1 MKDNSS
7 PDFQAVNSNPALSD
21 TNYNSQN
28 LDQNS
33 KENMYYSLSK
43 YREIKRL
50 KEAELLQRKHQN
62 EITNLIK
69 SELDKQLIEYKA
81 NKEMEDLE
89 KEIDGL
95 TYNSNDNNKYFF
107 SIESNKKEKE
117 KEKEEEIKKKNN
129 ESKTNKNENN
139 NNEKIK
145 IIEEVKFNP
154 KNLHENPFLMEQAKK
169 RQLFEINQ
177 IKNKKRLERLEKLNN
192 IRNEQIALRKR
203 LESERVNKN
212 LKRNNDD
219 LILRK
224 KYIEN
229 KIQYKDLNIFKN
241 KKRKDEKRY
250 QEYKEKNLEE
260 KDKRDYI
267 KKLRLSEEKYRENF
281 YNDLLKKDEQLKQ
294 KKSKILESNEKPFIL
309 INEMNKLRNDN
320 LNKLMSLIKNGIDE
334 NNIKQFYSEFPENK
348 DIAKVFEN
356 YQKQKKIIEIDSF
369 RRKEKKRLNPI
380 KPENSAKRFKT
391 TYDSKNKTMKI
402 AKVVIESKNT
412 GTNPAEK
419 QNNRIK
425 NDNRSQQIDMN
436 RNNSS
441 NNNIIPNICSTK
453 NDNKSNNKDK
463 NADNINYKIEIQ
475 ENNDKNEAKDNIYN
489 NIEVQDDKKDINAQT
504 NTEINNNEKE
514 NKDKNIIIET
524 NIIEKNIVD
533 NNNNKNNN
541 IDRSNTHYNE
551 YKCETHENFDEID
564 ENNNLNIP
572 NKCENDN
579 LDKRNILLDK
589 KKVLFET
596 EIRDKIKEYRKTR
609 YQPFMEML
617 EKEKINEENRNLK
630 LENITDSAEKRQLEN
645 LYGKERTVV
654 SLRLKKENEK
664 ILRDIQIYED
674 NIRLQ
679 NQENQKYNM
688 DRIRAKK

>member
-1 MKDNSS
+1 MADNSA
-7 PDFQAVNSNPALSD
+7 PDLQALNSNPALSD

-28 LDQNS
+28 LEQNS
-33 KENMYYSLSK
+33 KENKVYSLSK
-43 YREIKRL
+43 YREKKRL
-50 KEAELLQRKHQN
+50 KDIELLQKKHRN

-89 KEIDGL
+89 KEIDNL
-95 TYNSNDNNKYFF
+95 TYKSNDNNKYLF
-107 SIESNKKEKE
+107 SLESNKKEKE
-117 KEKEEEIKKKNN
+117 KEEETKKKNN
-129 ESKTNKNENN
+129 ESKLNKNEKN
-139 NNEKIK
+139 NNETIK
-145 IIEEVKFNP
+145 ISEEVKFNP
-154 KNLHENPFLMEQAKK
+154 KNLHEDTYLMEQAKK

-177 IKNKKRLERLEKLNN
+177 IKNQKRLERLEKLN
-192 IRNEQIALRKR
+192 IMRNEQIALRKR

-250 QEYKEKNLEE
+250 QEYQAKNLEE
-260 KDKRDYI
+260 KERHDYI

-281 YNDLLKKDEQLKQ
+281 YKGLLKKDEELKQ
-294 KKSKILESNEKPFIL
+294 KKNKNLESNEKPFL
-309 INEMNKLRNDN
+309 KINEMNKLRNDN
-320 LNKLMSLIKNGIDE
+320 LNKLQSLIKNGIDE

-348 DIAKVFEN
+348 DIVKVFEN

-380 KPENSAKRFKT
+380 KPDNSVKRYKT
-391 TYDSKNKTMKI
+391 TYDSKNKTLKI
-402 AKVVIESKNT
+402 PKIGIESKNT
-412 GTNPAEK
+412 ESQKFN
-419 QNNRIK
+419 IK
-425 NDNRSQQIDMN
+425 NGNRNQKTDIN
-436 RNNSS
+436 RNNS
-441 NNNIIPNICSTK
+441 NKNNIIPNICSTK
-453 NDNKSNNKDK
+453 NDNNSKNK
-463 NADNINYKIEIQ
+463 DNINSKIEIQ
-475 ENNDKNEAKDNIYN
+475 ENKEMTEEKDNIFN
-489 NIEVQDDKKDINAQT
+489 NFEVQDDKKDNNNQI
-504 NTEINNNEKE
+504 NTEINNKEKE
-514 NKDKNIIIET
+514 NKDNNIIIED
-524 NIIEKNIVD
+524 NIIDNNINSINTKENNYVD
-533 NNNNKNNN
+533 NNNNKN
-541 IDRSNTHYNE
+541 IDRSNIHYN
-551 YKCETHENFDEID
+551 ETHENFDDID

-572 NKCENDN
+572 NNCENDN
-579 LDKRNILLDK
+579 SDKKNIFLDK

-664 ILRDIQIYED
+664 ILRDIQIYEE
-674 NIRLQ
+674 NIRLI
-679 NQENQKYNM
+679 NQRNQKYNM
-688 DRIRAKK
+688 DRIKIKK

>member
-1 MKDNSS
+1 MADNSA
-7 PDFQAVNSNPALSD
+7 PDLQALNSNPALSD

-28 LDQNS
+28 LEQNS
-33 KENMYYSLSK
+33 KENKVYSLSK
-43 YREIKRL
+43 YREKKRL
-50 KEAELLQRKHQN
+50 KDIELLQKKHRN

-89 KEIDGL
+89 KEIDNL
-95 TYNSNDNNKYFF
+95 TYKSNDNNKYLF
-107 SIESNKKEKE
+107 SLESNKKE

-129 ESKTNKNENN
+129 ESKENKNEKN
-139 NNEKIK
+139 NNEKKK
-145 IIEEVKFNP
+145 ITEEVKFNP
-154 KNLHENPFLMEQAKK
+154 KNLHENPYLMEQAKK

-177 IKNKKRLERLEKLNN
+177 IKNQKRLERLEKLNI

-203 LESERVNKN
+203 LESERINKN
-212 LKRNNDD
+212 LKRNKDD

-241 KKRKDEKRY
+241 KKIKDENR
-250 QEYKEKNLEE
+250 YKEFRAKEIEE

-281 YNDLLKKDEQLKQ
+281 YNVLLKKDEELKQ
-294 KKSKILESNEKPFIL
+294 KKNKNLESNEKPFIL

-320 LNKLMSLIKNGIDE
+320 LNKLQSLLKNGIDE

-348 DIAKVFEN
+348 DIMKVFEN
-356 YQKQKKIIEIDSF
+356 YQKQKKMIEIDSF

-380 KPENSAKRFKT
+380 KPENSVKRYKT
-391 TYDSKNKTMKI
+391 TYDFKNKTIKI
-402 AKVVIESKNT
+402 PKVVIESKNT
-412 GTNPAEK
+412 SSNPAEN
-419 QNNRIK
+419 QNIKIK
-425 NDNRSQQIDMN
+425 NDNRSQKTDMN
-436 RNNSS
+436 RNNINK
-441 NNNIIPNICSTK
+441 NNKIPNICSTK
-453 NDNKSNNKDK
+453 NDNNFNNKDENK
-463 NADNINYKIEIQ
+463 NNIISKIEIQ
-475 ENNDKNEAKDNIYN
+475 ENKDKTEENDNIIN
-489 NIEVQDDKKDINAQT
+489 NIEVQDDKK
-504 NTEINNNEKE
+504 EINNQMNSEINNKEKEKE
-514 NKDKNIIIET
+514 NENKDNKIIIE
-524 NIIEKNIVD
+524 K
-533 NNNNKNNN
+533 NN
-541 IDRSNTHYNE
+541 IDRSNLHYND
-551 YKCETHENFDEID
+551 YKNETHENFDDID

-572 NKCENDN
+572 NKCEDDN
-579 LDKRNILLDK
+579 PDKRNILLDK

-617 EKEKINEENRNLK
+617 EKEKINEENRNMK
-630 LENITDSAEKRQLEN
+630 LENIMDSAEKKQLEN

-664 ILRDIQIYED
+664 ILRDIQNYED

-679 NQENQKYNM
+679 NQQNQKYNM
-688 DRIRAKK
+688 DRIRDKK

>member
-1 MKDNSS
+1 MKGNSTQDL
-7 PDFQAVNSNPALSD
+7 PAVNSIPALSE

-28 LDQNS
+28 LEQNS
-33 KENMYYSLSK
+33 KENKVYSLSK
-43 YREIKRL
+43 YREKKKYKDI
-50 KEAELLQRKHQN
+50 ELLQKKHQN

-69 SELDKQLIEYKA
+69 SELDKQLLEYRA
-81 NKEMEDLE
+81 NKEMEDFE

-95 TYNSNDNNKYFF
+95 TFKSNDNNKYLF
-107 SIESNKKEKE
+107 SLESNKKEKE
-117 KEKEEEIKKKNN
+117 KEKEEETKKKNN
-129 ESKTNKNENN
+129 ESKLNKNEKN
-139 NNEKIK
+139 NNETIK
-145 IIEEVKFNP
+145 ISEEVKFNP
-154 KNLHENPFLMEQAKK
+154 KNLHEDTYLMEQAKK

-177 IKNKKRLERLEKLNN
+177 IKNQKRLERLEKLN
-192 IRNEQIALRKR
+192 IMRNEQIALRKR

-260 KDKRDYI
+260 KERHDYI

-281 YNDLLKKDEQLKQ
+281 YKGLLKKDEELKQ
-294 KKSKILESNEKPFIL
+294 KKNKNLESNEKPFL
-309 INEMNKLRNDN
+309 KINEMNKLRNDN
-320 LNKLMSLIKNGIDE
+320 LNKLQSLIKNGIDE

-348 DIAKVFEN
+348 DIVKVFEN

-380 KPENSAKRFKT
+380 KPDNSVKRYKT
-391 TYDSKNKTMKI
+391 TYDSKTKTLKI
-402 AKVVIESKNT
+402 PKIGIESKNT
-412 GTNPAEK
+412 ESQKFN
-419 QNNRIK
+419 IK
-425 NDNRSQQIDMN
+425 NGNRNQKTDIN
-436 RNNSS
+436 RNNS
-441 NNNIIPNICSTK
+441 NKNNIIPNICSTK
-453 NDNKSNNKDK
+453 NDNNSKNK
-463 NADNINYKIEIQ
+463 DNINSKIEIQ
-475 ENNDKNEAKDNIYN
+475 ENKEMTEEKDNIFN
-489 NIEVQDDKKDINAQT
+489 NFEVQDDKKDNNNQI
-504 NTEINNNEKE
+504 NTEINNKEKE
-514 NKDKNIIIET
+514 NKDNNIIIED
-524 NIIEKNIVD
+524 NIIDYNINSINTKENNYVD
-533 NNNNKNNN
+533 NNNNKN
-541 IDRSNTHYNE
+541 IDRSNIHYN
-551 YKCETHENFDEID
+551 ETHENFDDID

-572 NKCENDN
+572 NNCENDN
-579 LDKRNILLDK
+579 SDKKNIFLDK

-664 ILRDIQIYED
+664 ILRDIQIYEE
-674 NIRLQ
+674 NIRLI
-679 NQENQKYNM
+679 NQQNQKYNM
-688 DRIRAKK
+688 DRIKIKK

>member
-1 MKDNSS
+1 MADNSA
-7 PDFQAVNSNPALSD
+7 PDLQALNSNPALSD

-28 LDQNS
+28 LEQNS
-33 KENMYYSLSK
+33 KENKVYSLSK
-43 YREIKRL
+43 YREKKRL
-50 KEAELLQRKHQN
+50 KDIELLQKKHRN

-89 KEIDGL
+89 KEIDNL
-95 TYNSNDNNKYFF
+95 TYKSNDNNKYLF
-107 SIESNKKEKE
+107 SLESNKKE

-129 ESKTNKNENN
+129 ESKENKNEKN
-139 NNEKIK
+139 NNEKKK
-145 IIEEVKFNP
+145 ITEEVKFNP
-154 KNLHENPFLMEQAKK
+154 KNLHENPYLMEQAKK

-177 IKNKKRLERLEKLNN
+177 IKNQKRLERLEKLNI

-203 LESERVNKN
+203 LESERINKN
-212 LKRNNDD
+212 LKRNKDD

-241 KKRKDEKRY
+241 KKIKDENR
-250 QEYKEKNLEE
+250 YKEFRAKEIEE

-281 YNDLLKKDEQLKQ
+281 YNVLLKKDEELKQ
-294 KKSKILESNEKPFIL
+294 KKNKNLESNEKPFIL

-320 LNKLMSLIKNGIDE
+320 LNKLQSLLKNGIDE

-348 DIAKVFEN
+348 DIMKVFEN
-356 YQKQKKIIEIDSF
+356 YQKQKKMIEIDSF

-380 KPENSAKRFKT
+380 KPENSVKRYKT
-391 TYDSKNKTMKI
+391 TYDFKNKTIKI
-402 AKVVIESKNT
+402 PKVVIESKNT
-412 GTNPAEK
+412 SSNPAEN
-419 QNNRIK
+419 QNIKIK
-425 NDNRSQQIDMN
+425 NDNRSQKTDMN
-436 RNNSS
+436 RNNINK
-441 NNNIIPNICSTK
+441 NNKIPNICSTK
-453 NDNKSNNKDK
+453 NDNNFNNKDENK
-463 NADNINYKIEIQ
+463 NNIISKIEIQ
-475 ENNDKNEAKDNIYN
+475 ENKDKTEENDNIIN
-489 NIEVQDDKKDINAQT
+489 NIEVQDDKK
-504 NTEINNNEKE
+504 EINNQMNSEINNKEKE
-514 NKDKNIIIET
+514 NENKDNKIIIE
-524 NIIEKNIVD
+524 K
-533 NNNNKNNN
+533 NN
-541 IDRSNTHYNE
+541 IDRSNLHYND
-551 YKCETHENFDEID
+551 YKNETHENFDDID

-572 NKCENDN
+572 NKCEDDN
-579 LDKRNILLDK
+579 PDKRNILLDK

-617 EKEKINEENRNLK
+617 EKEKINEENRNMK
-630 LENITDSAEKRQLEN
+630 LENIMDSAEKKQLEN

-664 ILRDIQIYED
+664 ILRDIQNYED

-679 NQENQKYNM
+679 NQQNQKYNM
-688 DRIRAKK
+688 DRIRDKK

>member
-1 MKDNSS
+1 MADNSA
-7 PDFQAVNSNPALSD
+7 PDLQALNSNPALSD

-28 LDQNS
+28 LEQNS
-33 KENMYYSLSK
+33 KENKVYSLSK
-43 YREIKRL
+43 YREKKRL
-50 KEAELLQRKHQN
+50 KDIELLQKKHRN

-69 SELDKQLIEYKA
+69 SELEKQLLEYRA

-89 KEIDGL
+89 KEIDNL
-95 TYNSNDNNKYFF
+95 TYKSNDNNKYLF
-107 SIESNKKEKE
+107 SLESNKKE

-129 ESKTNKNENN
+129 ESKENKNEKN
-139 NNEKIK
+139 NNEKKK
-145 IIEEVKFNP
+145 ITEEVKFNP
-154 KNLHENPFLMEQAKK
+154 KNLHENPYLMEQAKK

-177 IKNKKRLERLEKLNN
+177 IKNQKRLERLEKLNI

-203 LESERVNKN
+203 LESERINKN
-212 LKRNNDD
+212 LKRNKDD

-241 KKRKDEKRY
+241 KKIKDENR
-250 QEYKEKNLEE
+250 YKEFRAKEIEE

-281 YNDLLKKDEQLKQ
+281 YNVLLKKDEELKQ
-294 KKSKILESNEKPFIL
+294 KKNKNLESNEKPFIL

-320 LNKLMSLIKNGIDE
+320 LNKLQSLLKNGIDE

-348 DIAKVFEN
+348 DIMKVFEN
-356 YQKQKKIIEIDSF
+356 YQKQKKMIEIDSF

-380 KPENSAKRFKT
+380 KPENSVKRYKT
-391 TYDSKNKTMKI
+391 TYDFKNKTIKI
-402 AKVVIESKNT
+402 PKVVIESKNT
-412 GTNPAEK
+412 SSNPAEN
-419 QNNRIK
+419 QNIKIK
-425 NDNRSQQIDMN
+425 NDNRSQKTDMN
-436 RNNSS
+436 RNNINK
-441 NNNIIPNICSTK
+441 NNKIPNICSTK
-453 NDNKSNNKDK
+453 NDNNFNNKDENK
-463 NADNINYKIEIQ
+463 NNIISKIEIQ
-475 ENNDKNEAKDNIYN
+475 ENKDKTEENDNIIN
-489 NIEVQDDKKDINAQT
+489 NIKVQDDKK
-504 NTEINNNEKE
+504 EINNQMNSEINNKEKEKE
-514 NKDKNIIIET
+514 NENKDNKIIIE
-524 NIIEKNIVD
+524 K
-533 NNNNKNNN
+533 NN
-541 IDRSNTHYNE
+541 IDRSNLHYND
-551 YKCETHENFDEID
+551 YKNETHENFDDID

-572 NKCENDN
+572 NKCEDDN
-579 LDKRNILLDK
+579 PDKRNILLDK

-617 EKEKINEENRNLK
+617 EKEKINEENRNMK
-630 LENITDSAEKRQLEN
+630 LENIMDSAEKKQLEN

-664 ILRDIQIYED
+664 ILRDIQNYED

-679 NQENQKYNM
+679 NQQNQKYNM
-688 DRIRAKK
+688 DRIRDKK